1 MIDTHRKEAMS
12 FWCDEPPSAVELL
25 NSKETCGSSSDSS
38 EPTVLI
44 SAIVWLS
51 DDQDRTLI
59 FTI

>member
-1 MIDTHRKEAMS
+1 MS